1 MSRKAEAGR
10 RHFEDHTPRCRGRGS
25 RRRCAPRLGGGI
37 GNRRKREPCVEKP
50 SNIPGNMTEGGTGA
64 EPFPAFDRPIFPGN
78 FGWEGDHLG
87 GWKEKR
93 SLSAIYIIRKRFS
106 GEQILK

>member
-1 MSRKAEAGR
+1 
-10 RHFEDHTPRCRGRGS
+10 
-25 RRRCAPRLGGGI
+25 
-37 GNRRKREPCVEKP
+37 
-50 SNIPGNMTEGGTGA
+50 MTEGGTGA